1 MTDAKGLTHISEILA
16 GVLKE
21 IARRAELRPRLEAER
36 SRPVSDEE
44 FLIIAEQDGE
54 RYDR

>member
-21 IARRAELRPRLEAER
+21 IARRAELRPRLEAEQGR
-36 SRPVSDEE
+36 RVSDDE
-44 FLIIAEQDGE
+44 FLIIAEQDE
-54 RYDR
+54 EPYDR